1 VCVCVCLSLS
11 LLLLHKSNLVLV
23 LHRSNVRDPFS
34 LQAPIF
40 WFWEV
45 KNIVKEN
52 CRLLHILIFL
62 SSNFFNNLRNEL
74 STLRMFTAVP
84 GFFFFFSGAFFLFLQ
99 CSRFFLSTGS
109 HLHKQ
114 PTCKLAY
121 VAGAEDYKFVTELN
135 LGAQIK

>member
-1 VCVCVCLSLS
+1 MCVCV
-11 LLLLHKSNLVLV
+11 LLLLHQFNLVLV
-23 LHRSNVRDPFS
+23 LHQSNARDPFS

-52 CRLLHILIFL
+52 CRLLPILFL
-62 SSNFFNNLRNEL
+62 SSKFFNNLRNEL
-74 STLRMFTAVP
+74 STLQMFTAV
-84 GFFFFFSGAFFLFLQ
+84 SGLFVFFFLFLQ
-99 CSRFFLSTGS
+99 CSLFFLSTGS

-121 VAGAEDYKFVTELN
+121 VVAAEDYKFVTELN
-135 LGAQIK
+135 LGAEIK